1 MGLFLIGAAVFAL
14 ATVIFQYF
22 WKAVLRF
29 FYYVLQKAVD
39 VAKKIIVAVR
49 RFGRVVM
56 ILFKRLFNGKV
67 YKTEFTEE
75 EIRLEDVPEGLQDE
89 LATHEE
95 VVVKQGDINPW
106 EF

>member
-1 MGLFLIGAAVFAL
+1 MGLFLISVAVFSL
-14 ATVIFQYF
+14 ATLIFQHF

-29 FYYVLQKAVD
+29 FFFVLQKAVD

-49 RFGRVVM
+49 RAGRVMM

-67 YKTEFTEE
+67 YKTEYTEE
-75 EIRLEDVPEGLQDE
+75 EICEEDVPEGLRDE
-89 LATHEE
+89 LDIHEE
-95 VVVKQGDINPW
+95 VIVKKGDIDPN